1 MAAGI
6 SFAWQT
12 TFLACETKDCTTT
25 QVLGVLQTHK
35 LRVKKPKAS
44 LFLPSLKHI
53 YRVTD
58 PGPQIAD
65 MRASL
70 ASCADAEAEQLQYPD
85 TAVGVSLEM
94 LFQKTQFL
102 EDESNIDVSNWA
114 LMEGKLHKSH
124 F

>member
-1 MAAGI
+1 M
-6 SFAWQT
+6 
-12 TFLACETKDCTTT
+12 
-25 QVLGVLQTHK
+25 
-35 LRVKKPKAS
+35 
-44 LFLPSLKHI
+44 
-53 YRVTD
+53 D
-58 PGPQIAD
+58 PGPHAAD

-70 ASCADAEAEQLQYPD
+70 ASCANSEPEQLQYPD

-102 EDESNIDVSNWA
+102 EDESNTDVSNWA